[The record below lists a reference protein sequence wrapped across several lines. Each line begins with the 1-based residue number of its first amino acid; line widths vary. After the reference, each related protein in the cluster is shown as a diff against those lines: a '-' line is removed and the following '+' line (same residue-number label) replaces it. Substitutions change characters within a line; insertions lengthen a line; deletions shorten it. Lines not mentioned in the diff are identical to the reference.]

1 MAKKQIEK
9 KIVAFCCEN
18 SALKAAEALSDPA
31 TLEAVELVR
40 LPCTGKAETGL
51 LLACLERGHPGVLVL
66 GCPQDNCKFLVGST
80 RAAKR
85 VQATRR
91 ILKEAGLAEERV
103 CMDFVSSPDAH
114 RLARIV
120 REMRERL
127 AALESAPA
135 AGPAPAA
142 AASPSA
148 KATIGG
154 KE

>member
-1 MAKKQIEK
+1 MEK

-31 TLEAVELVR
+31 VLEAVELVR

-51 LLACLERGHPGVLVL
+51 LLRCLEQGHPGALVL

-80 RAAKR
+80 RAGKR
-85 VQATRR
+85 VELTRR
-91 ILKEAGLAEERV
+91 LLKEAGLAEERV
-103 CMDFVSSPDAH
+103 HMDYVSSVDAH

-127 AALESAPA
+127 AGLQT
-135 AGPAPAA
+135 
-142 AASPSA
+142 
-148 KATIGG
+148 ATATGG
-154 KE
+154 KA

>member
-1 MAKKQIEK
+1 MARKTGK

-31 TLEAVELVR
+31 ALAEVELVR
-40 LPCTGKAETGL
+40 LPCTGKAEPGL

-80 RAAKR
+80 RAGKR
-85 VQATRR
+85 VQATRKL
-91 ILKEAGLAEERV
+91 LKEAGLAEERV
-103 CMDFVSSPDAH
+103 RMDYVSSVDAH

-127 AALESAPA
+127 AALPAAGAGPGSAA

-142 AASPSA
+142 KAA
-148 KATIGG
+148 IGG
-154 KE
+154 KA

>member
-1 MAKKQIEK
+1 MAKKTEK

-31 TLEAVELVR
+31 TLDAVELVR

-66 GCPQDNCKFLVGST
+66 GCPADNCKFLVGST
-80 RAAKR
+80 RANKR
-85 VQATRR
+85 VQSTRR
-91 ILKEAGLAEERV
+91 LLKEAGLSEERV
-103 CMDFVSSPDAH
+103 RMDFVSSVDGH

-127 AALESAPA
+127 AALQTAPTATTSPPTA
-135 AGPAPAA
+135 AQ
-142 AASPSA
+142 
-148 KATIGG
+148 ATIGG
-154 KE
+154 KA